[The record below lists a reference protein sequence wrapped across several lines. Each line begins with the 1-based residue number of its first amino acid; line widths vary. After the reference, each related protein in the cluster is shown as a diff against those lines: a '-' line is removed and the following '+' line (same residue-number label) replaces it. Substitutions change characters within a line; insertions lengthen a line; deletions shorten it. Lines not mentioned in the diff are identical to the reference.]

1 MGSSRV
7 PVLPTNISPPDL
19 PEAFSELFSDKIKTI
34 HHDLD
39 AFPADNVIPF
49 EGAHLTCFR
58 PVSEE
63 TVHDLILKSPTKSC
77 TLDPIPTELLKSW
90 IDDLVPLMTCI
101 VNEALESGTVDVP
114 LK

>member
-1 MGSSRV
+1 M
-7 PVLPTNISPPDL
+7 TW
-19 PEAFSELFSDKIKTI
+19 
-34 HHDLD
+34 
-39 AFPADNVIPF
+39 
-49 EGAHLTCFR
+49 FR